1 MYKSFYV
8 GLVGVAIFFSG
19 GTELVQAESCV
30 QKQRTLEAQL
40 NDAKQQNNGSK
51 IESLTRALVGL
62 SSNCQGGDAQ
72 VSRIIKEKEFK
83 VQEAY
88 QELQDAKTNGSSERI
103 SQVQGKLRKAQ
114 YELSEAK
121 AAL

>member
-8 GLVGVAIFFSG
+8 GLVGVVTFFSG

-40 NDAKQQNNGSK
+40 NDAKQQNNGPK
-51 IESLTRALVGL
+51 IEGLTRALVGL
-62 SSNCQGGDAQ
+62 GSNCQDGDAQ

-83 VQEAY
+83 VQKAFEG
-88 QELQDAKTNGSSERI
+88 ELHAHL
-103 SQVQGKLRKAQ
+103 LR
-114 YELSEAK
+114 
-121 AAL
+121 